1 MPRRI
6 FFCFAALFSICCAAQ
21 AVDEISARTAWL
33 RELDKAKD
41 PLPILRK
48 GLASQDPEIRAKAVY
63 EYFLRRGDAAVPE
76 LEKRIRQAG
85 PAEGMNLVVC
95 AKMVKDPALRTAFL
109 EKIARETTVPEVARE
124 ANRNN
129 FPFFRQNVRLSER
142 KDWDFEIV
150 KLKSLP
156 LAGGDW
162 RFLPDNGNVGHLR
175 GFFKTDFPDG
185 KWTRR
190 GPGYW
195 KGNRTAWYRIRFTAP
210 EKPDCNAAELNFTG
224 VEEAAW
230 VWLNGVYIGC
240 RDKGPSAWNQP
251 FQLDVTGEI
260 KWGQENVM
268 AVRVINT
275 GDEGGIYNPVF
286 LDILK

>member
-1 MPRRI
+1 MFERL
-6 FFCFAALFSICCAAQ
+6 FVCCFVVFAGCFVVSA
-21 AVDEISARTAWL
+21 DEISARTAWL
-33 RELDKAKD
+33 REFEEAKD
-41 PLPILRK
+41 PAAVLKR
-48 GLASQDPEIRAKAVY
+48 GMDSSDPEIRAKAVY

-76 LEKRIRQAG
+76 LRERIRTSG
-85 PAEGMNLVVC
+85 LAEGMNLVVC

-109 EKIARETTVPEVARE
+109 EKIAAETPRPEVARE
-124 ANRNN
+124 ANRAN
-129 FPFFRQNVRLSER
+129 FPFKRQNVRLSER

-150 KLKSLP
+150 KVKRIP
-156 LAGGDW
+156 LADADW
-162 RFLPDNGNVGHLR
+162 RFLPDHGNVGHLR
-175 GFFKTDFPDG
+175 GFFKPDHPDG
-185 KWTRR
+185 KWQKR

-195 KGNRTAWYRIRFTAP
+195 QGNRTAWYRVRFKAP
-210 EKPDCNAAELNFTG
+210 PKPDCNAAELDFTG

-251 FQLDVTGEI
+251 FQLDVTAEI
-260 KWGQENVM
+260 RWDAENVM

-275 GDEGGIYNPVF
+275 GNEGGIYNPVF